1 MNPGLED
8 LQLKTGLGL
17 PKTIA
22 LTDLNKV
29 TFLDFQLGPDL
40 SDKQLLGH
48 CILDE
53 KTYIAAICLSQ
64 VLNKMKCLEI
74 LEGPTGQNEIG
85 VNSWVMYFRLFIF
98 RRYL

>member
-40 SDKQLLGH
+40 SDWA
-48 CILDE
+48 
-53 KTYIAAICLSQ
+53 T
-64 VLNKMKCLEI
+64 V
-74 LEGPTGQNEIG
+74 
-85 VNSWVMYFRLFIF
+85 F
-98 RRYL
+98 